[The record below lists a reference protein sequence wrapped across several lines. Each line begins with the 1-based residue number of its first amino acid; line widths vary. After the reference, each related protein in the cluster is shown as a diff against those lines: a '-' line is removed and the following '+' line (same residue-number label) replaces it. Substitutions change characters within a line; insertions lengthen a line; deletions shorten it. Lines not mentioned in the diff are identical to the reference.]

1 MFWLSSYVTSHHTA
15 VGSQSG
21 SKDQFNC
28 TVDCLTLNSNS
39 EAKRE
44 PKNGKIGLESKI
56 NTLVISIVFLLL
68 KEKIMF

>member
-1 MFWLSSYVTSHHTA
+1 MFWLSSYITSHHIA

-28 TVDCLTLNSNS
+28 TVYCLTLNSNS
-39 EAKRE
+39 EAERE

-56 NTLVISIVFLLL
+56 NTLVISIVF
-68 KEKIMF
+68 FTF